1 MRLAAAL
8 LLLATVPA
16 QAAGLTIRTG
26 ETWFFTV
33 EDGEPANARLVT
45 ASAKIPKGQIKASVR
60 ALGGTSMVVTNNSP
74 IAYTFRAELLSGGK
88 ATAEYTLVPDVKV
101 GDIQFDWLP
110 VAFADVAPFK
120 RFGLTRKPALLLG
133 MDALK
138 SFHRVEIDF
147 ANRQVRFRM
156 RNPGEAPP
164 AI

>member
-74 IAYTFRAELLSGGK
+74 IAYTFRAALLSGGK
-88 ATAEYTLVPDVKV
+88 ATAARSCTLPANARPTFEQWQEKAEAVRI
-101 GDIQFDWLP
+101 GGF
-110 VAFADVAPFK
+110 
-120 RFGLTRKPALLLG
+120 KPATADG
-133 MDALK
+133 
-138 SFHRVEIDF
+138 RC
-147 ANRQVRFRM
+147 
-156 RNPGEAPP
+156 
-164 AI
+164 